1 MNKILVV
8 MIEVGFWTSELSG
21 SQKQGRIVRGKKE
34 KQEDK
39 IIPW

>member
-8 MIEVGFWTSELSG
+8 MIEVDFWTSELSD